1 MRFHHLDEVTH
12 DENHREK
19 GLGYKCTGRENEL
32 KKCNQKMTTLESE
45 DSCSVENTKYSIN
58 RKIFLSSYT
67 HSVDKDHQLMCHQT
81 SLTFK

>member
-1 MRFHHLDEVTH
+1 
-12 DENHREK
+12 
-19 GLGYKCTGRENEL
+19 
-32 KKCNQKMTTLESE
+32 MTTLESE

-67 HSVDKDHQLMCHQT
+67 HSVDKAHQLMCHQT